1 METPTV
7 KDLMVPLDEY
17 ATISE
22 EATLYEAVTALEE
35 SKQRLDKNRHRHRA
49 ILAFDEDGRIVGKI
63 SQLDVLRGLEP
74 GYKEIGDIKGISR
87 SGFSPD
93 FFKSMIEKYNLW
105 QRPLDHI
112 CSKASEIK
120 VKDVMYT
127 PTESEYIEEGASL
140 NKAMHQLIMGHH
152 QSLLIMRDKK
162 IVGILRLTDVFDE
175 VYQRIRACV
184 TFKN

>member
-1 METPTV
+1 METPIVT
-7 KDLMVPLDEY
+7 DLMVPLDEY

-35 SKQRLDKNRHRHRA
+35 SKQRFDKNRHQHRA
-49 ILAFDEDGRIVGKI
+49 ILVFDKNNHITGKI
-63 SQLDVLRGLEP
+63 SQLDVIRGLEP
-74 GYKEIGDIKGISR
+74 GYKEMGNIKGISR
-87 SGFSPD
+87 TGFSPD

-120 VKDVMYT
+120 VKDVMYI
-127 PTESEYIEEGASL
+127 PAESEYVEDGASL
-140 NKAMHQLIMGHH
+140 NEAMHQLIMGHH
-152 QSLLIMRDKK
+152 QSLLIIRDKE

-175 VYQRIRACV
+175 VYQRIRTCASS
-184 TFKN
+184 NN